1 MIYQREFNLSPIEF
15 IKFQLYNSI
24 NLPSPILNE
33 TDVTVLAYIHLYG
46 NNAKKKIVEHRIFT
60 NVNSFTNY
68 VSRLRSMEYVEPDP
82 TQGRS
87 KERKPLRLNPNI
99 VILDHSHILVTKINL
114 DPTSDKVNHPYFNNK
129 DEKQPV

>member
-24 NLPSPILNE
+24 NLPRPVLNE
-33 TDVTVLAYIHLYG
+33 SDVTVLAYIHLYG
-46 NNAKKKIVEHRIFT
+46 NDAKRKIVEHRIFT

-68 VSRLRSMEYVEPDP
+68 VSRLRSMGYVEPDP

-87 KERKPLRLNPNI
+87 KDRQPLKLNPDI
-99 VILDHSHILVTKINL
+99 ILVDTSHVLLTKINL
-114 DPTSDKVNHPYFNNK
+114 DKNSNQVNHPYFNNK
-129 DEKQPV
+129 SEK

>member
-15 IKFQLYNSI
+15 VKFQLYNSI

-46 NNAKKKIVEHRIFT
+46 NEAKKKIVEHRIFT

-68 VSRLRSMEYVEPDP
+68 VSRLRAMGYVEPDP

-87 KERKPLRLNPNI
+87 KERKPLRLNPDI
-99 VILDHSHILVTKINL
+99 ILVDHSHILLSKINL
-114 DPTSDKVNHPYFNNK
+114 DPSSNKVNHPYFK
-129 DEKQPV
+129 SEK